1 MNEFDLNFKDMISA
15 KIIANERII
24 RKQID
29 LIEKLIIAILFG
41 WINHSQMKCFNPN
54 RLNGQGYSGVYLQ
67 FHGLSL
73 W

>member
-1 MNEFDLNFKDMISA
+1 MNEFDLNFKDMIPA

-41 WINHSQMKCFNPN
+41 
-54 RLNGQGYSGVYLQ
+54 
-67 FHGLSL
+67 
-73 W
+73 